1 MRSKPRKSEPKVL
14 GLLGIGL
21 DGADQHVR
29 ITKADDVVL
38 LGGSEETHERM
49 QETVI
54 KVNEALER
62 QGKSIRDVSGDEMA
76 DLIRQAQR

>member
-1 MRSKPRKSEPKVL
+1 
-14 GLLGIGL
+14 LGIGL